1 MSTKRA
7 ADRYLTKDD
16 DLDNV
21 TTDVT
26 APAGSAKASAETM
39 AGRRIVKAKLPAS
52 TVAPPPRTSLPPLNN
67 DTTTN
72 RGGDDENDANDAQ
85 TDLQSSKRSRRDDN
99 DAAPTQNPF
108 ANIQLATTTENST
121 VFGFATAQG
130 FGHAAAS
137 TGSTFGFATAKG
149 FGEAGT
155 GGFGGLSG
163 GFRGF
168 GTSAVIPKDTPKPNG
183 LFVFGATSKAAA
195 TNEDPEAESD
205 KEDVEA
211 EVSPVNH
218 EPVVVL
224 PKDYQVTTGE
234 EDELV
239 LFEQRSRTFRF
250 DYKKEEDGAVESPT
264 PASQL
269 QVAASKALDVQS
281 APTPTATEQST
292 SESQPVADTA
302 GVDATDP
309 ASPVAAAP
317 AEKKQWIEVGLG
329 PVKVLQHSQY
339 PHQVRIVQRRQAA
352 DTSSHGT
359 KLLLNLPIRR
369 ESSISKPSEK
379 HVQLRTLVGADGAD
393 APEGE
398 TTSTKAVIW
407 IVLLKFKNSEHCDE
421 LFNLL
426 QTTIQKAKSIQAS
439 ANENAADADN
449 AESSAEPT
457 TSPKSPLQTTSIQPS
472 ANENAA
478 DADTGEPS
486 AEPATSS
493 ESPAGDE

>member
-16 DLDNV
+16 DLDSV
-21 TTDVT
+21 TTDVS

-39 AGRRIVKAKLPAS
+39 AGRRMIRAKLPAG
-52 TVAPPPRTSLPPLNN
+52 TVATPPRTSLPPLD
-67 DTTTN
+67 DTTTV

-85 TDLQSSKRSRRDDN
+85 TDQQSTKRSRRDDN
-99 DAAPTQNPF
+99 DAAPSQNPF
-108 ANIQLATTTENST
+108 ANIQLATTTEKST

-130 FGHAAAS
+130 FGHAAAAS
-137 TGSTFGFATAKG
+137 GSTFGFATAKG

-155 GGFGGLSG
+155 SGFGGLSG

-168 GTSAVIPKDTPKPNG
+168 GTSAGIPKDTPKPNG
-183 LFVFGATSKAAA
+183 LFVFGATSKDAA
-195 TNEDPEAESD
+195 TNEDPEAES
-205 KEDVEA
+205 EDVEA

-281 APTPTATEQST
+281 APTPTTTEQST
-292 SESQPVADTA
+292 SESEPATDGA
-302 GVDATDP
+302 GIDATDP

-339 PHQVRIVQRRQAA
+339 PHQVRIVQRRQTA

-398 TTSTKAVIW
+398 TASTKAVIW

-449 AESSAEPT
+449 AESSAEPA

-478 DADTGEPS
+478 DADTGESS